1 MAKAPIKSPLAT
13 LLESLA
19 SSVVT
24 AMQND
29 PKVAAMF
36 EEHGLV
42 LVDAEE
48 EEEEAPAPKG
58 KKAPAAAPKGKAAAP
73 KGKAAAK
80 KAPVEE
86 EVEEDEEEEEEA
98 PAPKGKK
105 APAPKAKASKP
116 KWTSEKLIA
125 ALEAGKEIDL
135 DDLDQALLAEVAV
148 DLELYTAKKAKN
160 MNEADLAEA
169 ISSHFEE
176 EAEDDEDDED
186 DEFDNE
192 EDEEDEEA
200 DDFDDEDDD
209 F

>member
-58 KKAPAAAPKGKAAAP
+58 KKAPAAAP